1 MTPDEMLAQL
11 PHWMGK
17 GAAAGRGG
25 VCLVR
30 IDRARLLR
38 DQLGFSALSALCI
51 QVHERIESYQNA
63 QNCTVTAIGLDWA
76 SILVVLHDID
86 GDDWTASLERFR
98 EQLMEGTYRA
108 GGDDVSLT
116 FSTASARFDHRFTNP
131 DELLL
136 TVMHGVEAI
145 EEEGGNQHATLQPG
159 VSAHKAMKSKDHM
172 LGLLMEALGTGS
184 LKVVFQHLLASDNAE
199 PFESYQMLPR
209 LQTSDGTLITAGEFL
224 PLARDASLLPVLD
237 RWMMQYAVRL
247 LRGPFRDKP
256 IRLFIN
262 QSDLLLRDKDR
273 FDWLGKQFD
282 RLADQAGR
290 VVIEIRLE
298 DAMNHLGG
306 AVRLIELA
314 DEHEASVC
322 ISMVDEHSRWT
333 LLNSDLKCG
342 FIRMSAGFVA
352 RLTRERVLEKRFMEL
367 SRPVRTQGTRIIMPM
382 IEDPETAASMWR
394 SGADFMQ
401 GNLIQAPED
410 RISE

>member
-1 MTPDEMLAQL
+1 MTPDELLAQL

-25 VCLVR
+25 VCLIR
-30 IDRARLLR
+30 IDRAKLLR
-38 DQLGFSALSALCI
+38 DQLGFTALSALCTQI
-51 QVHERIESYQNA
+51 HERIDSYQDSA
-63 QNCTVTAIGLDWA
+63 LTAIGLDWA
-76 SILVVLHDID
+76 SIVVVLHDID
-86 GDDWTASLERFR
+86 GDKWAASLEHFR
-98 EQLMEGTYRA
+98 DQLMEGTYRA
-108 GGDDVSLT
+108 GGDKVSLT
-116 FSTASARFDHRFTNP
+116 FSIASARFDHRFTNP

-136 TVMHGVEAI
+136 TVTHGVEAI
-145 EEEGGNQHATLQPG
+145 EEEGGNQHADLLPG
-159 VSAHKAMKSKDHM
+159 VSARKAMKSKDHM

-184 LKVVFQHLLASDNAE
+184 IKVVFQHLLASDNAE
-199 PFESYQMLPR
+199 PLESYQMLPR

-224 PLARDASLLPVLD
+224 PLARDAALLPVLD

-247 LRGPFRDKP
+247 LRGPFSNKP
-256 IRLFIN
+256 VRLFIN
-262 QSDLLLRDKDR
+262 QSDLLLRDKGR
-273 FDWLGKQFD
+273 FDWLDKQLD
-282 RLADQAGR
+282 RLADRAGR

-306 AVRLIELA
+306 ALRLIELA
-314 DEHEASVC
+314 DGHDASVC
-322 ISMVDEHSRWT
+322 ISMVDEHSRWS

-352 RLTRERVLEKRFMEL
+352 RLTRERALEKRFMEL
-367 SRPVRTQGTRIIMPM
+367 SQPLRAHGTRIIMPM

-410 RISE
+410 RI